1 MKNIYLISNSYKSF
15 YLFRK
20 DIIKELSKKY
30 NVFLIANDDEYSK
43 YFNRFSTCIH
53 LKKLFNEKSIFS
65 NLKIIFILINNFL
78 KNKPH
83 LVQTYTIHPNLICI
97 PIAKLFGSSTVSM
110 ITGMGSISITKKKFL
125 KIIFNFAYKI
135 SFLFC
140 DRIIFV
146 NNDNKNYFYQYLK
159 IKKNRLVFMVLV

>member
-83 LVQTYTIHPNLICI
+83 LVQTYTHSKFNLYTNRKVIW
-97 PIAKLFGSSTVSM
+97 
-110 ITGMGSISITKKKFL
+110 
-125 KIIFNFAYKI
+125 IFYCF
-135 SFLFC
+135 
-140 DRIIFV
+140 
-146 NNDNKNYFYQYLK
+146 NDNWYGINFDY
-159 IKKNRLVFMVLV
+159 